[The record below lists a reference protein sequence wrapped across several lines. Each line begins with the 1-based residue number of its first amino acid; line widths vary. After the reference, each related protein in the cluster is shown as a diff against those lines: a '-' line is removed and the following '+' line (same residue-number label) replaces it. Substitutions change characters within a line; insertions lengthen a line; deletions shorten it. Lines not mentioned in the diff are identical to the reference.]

1 MYESKSDAKIRGL
14 WADSKQL
21 TVFLS
26 CLLRQPVGFATTCR
40 KRPKSCRKRIC
51 SFIKSE
57 KYAIRHVTFLRFAY
71 YNNKIMCIFADE
83 I

>member
-26 CLLRQPVGFATTCR
+26 CLLRQPVGFATKCR
-40 KRPKSCRKRIC
+40 KGPKNCRLIALF
-51 SFIKSE
+51 SAF
-57 KYAIRHVTFLRFAY
+57 AAQLFVFLLAY
-71 YNNKIMCIFADE
+71 S
-83 I
+83 